1 MFGQRPSLHNVGQV
15 TTRRDM
21 KLTALAAVA
30 VLSSMPSG
38 LEAEEHRQTLKED
51 AAVLTSKQGA
61 TWKSKFI
68 VLKLRDG
75 SQGKRRLVMKF
86 APTTNPAGNNAPDA
100 KVELWVETEP
110 SGIKG
115 LIQVDSSLST
125 GGYRDVFLR
134 ESEGVR
140 TLTIRKAP
148 EKVSGKR
155 SPERLEKILNLSAIS
170 FSYEL
175 KGKTLKMSGFPSS
188 VTKWG
193 SIEFTTPSTEIP
205 FTRTGE

>member
-1 MFGQRPSLHNVGQV
+1 
-15 TTRRDM
+15 M
-21 KLTALAAVA
+21 KLTALAAAA
-30 VLSSMPSG
+30 VFSAMPSS
-38 LEAEEHRQTLKED
+38 LEAAETKPTLNED
-51 AAVLTSKQGA
+51 AAALTSKQGA

-68 VLKLRDG
+68 VLKFRDG

-86 APTTNPAGNNAPDA
+86 APATNPAGKNAPDA
-100 KVELWVETEP
+100 NVELWVETEP

-115 LIQVDSSLST
+115 LVQVNSSLST

-140 TLTIRKAP
+140 RLTIRKAP

-175 KGKTLKMSGFPSS
+175 KGKTLKMRGFPSG

-205 FTRTGE
+205 FTRIGE